1 MSPELEIA
9 GRKIGPGHP
18 AYLVAEMS
26 ANHGGTLEHALEVV
40 RAAKACGAD
49 AIKLQTY
56 TADSLTI
63 DSDAPPFRVQLKGP
77 WEHRLLHGLYQEA
90 HMPWEWQPALKAEA
104 DRLGL
109 PLFSTPFDGASIDFL
124 EKLGVPAYKVASF
137 ELVDTPLIEDVARR
151 GKPLILSTGM
161 AAPEEIADAVAAARR
176 ANPRAPLALLKCTSA
191 YPAPFA
197 EVNLR
202 TIPHLAAQY
211 GVVAGLSDHTMGTA
225 VAVAAVTLGASIV
238 EKHFCLSR
246 AEGGPDSSFS
256 MEPSEFSRLV
266 REVREVEAALGRVDY
281 QLGAEERESRRYR
294 RSLFVVKDM
303 VEGERFTTE
312 NVRSIR
318 PADGLPPKHLPEVL
332 GRRAARALT
341 RGTPLRWELVA
352 GGSGER

>member
-1 MSPELEIA
+1 MSAAFEIA

-40 RAAKACGAD
+40 RAAKECGAD

-63 DSDAPPFRVQLKGP
+63 DSDAPPFRVQMKGP

-109 PLFSTPFDGASIDFL
+109 HLFSTPFDEASIAFL
-124 EKLGVPAYKVASF
+124 EKLAVPAYKVASF
-137 ELVDTPLIEDVARR
+137 ELVDTPLIESIARR
-151 GKPLILSTGM
+151 GKPMILSTGM
-161 AAPEEIADAVAAARR
+161 SSPEEIADAVAAARR
-176 ANPRAPLALLKCTSA
+176 GNPSAPLALLKCTSA

-202 TIPHLAAQY
+202 TIPHLAEKY
-211 GVVAGLSDHTMGTA
+211 GVVAGLSDHTMGSA
-225 VAVAAVTLGASIV
+225 VAIAAVTLGASII

-256 MEPSEFSRLV
+256 MEPAELAQLV
-266 REVREVEAALGRVDY
+266 REVRNVEAALGRVDY
-281 QLGAEERESRRYR
+281 QLGAEEQQSRRYR
-294 RSLFVVKDM
+294 RSLFVVQD
-303 VEGERFTTE
+303 VAAGELFTAE

-318 PADGLPPKHLPEVL
+318 PADGLPPKFLPEVL
-332 GRRAARALT
+332 GRRAARALS
-341 RGTPLRWELVA
+341 RGTPLQWEMVQ
-352 GGSGER
+352 GGPGER